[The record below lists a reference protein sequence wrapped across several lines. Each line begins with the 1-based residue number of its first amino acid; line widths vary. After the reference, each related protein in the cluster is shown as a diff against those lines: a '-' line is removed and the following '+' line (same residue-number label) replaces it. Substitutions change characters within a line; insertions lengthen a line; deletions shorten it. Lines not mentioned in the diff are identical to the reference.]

1 MKKIPLFLFLF
12 FIFSCK
18 QNKELK
24 TPVAENIPISKKNI
38 EKDSVVAAIDFLNPK
53 KKLWYQIN
61 ELPFATYSGDN
72 KYYYEVYFFAK
83 NKTDYESI
91 AVKLKNSSN
100 EKIKAIVK
108 NQNKFFKIAFLTQP
122 ADIEKAVENGETN
135 YYPKFPSLKYIYL
148 YDDYDRKWNFVDKV
162 LYHEYDESKFSE
174 IQKIIQN
181 YLFQRLSSELTNKS
195 LTNWTGSY
203 FWDYDEGKNAAGD
216 STLSSYSVII
226 QNNNITYIGMGYQVD
241 FKYSCLFENK
251 GDTLN
256 IYEYKN
262 LKTNKREFNIFP
274 LQILK
279 NEKKYFTDY
288 FGVRKITVKK

>member
-1 MKKIPLFLFLF
+1 MKKIQFFLFLL

-24 TPVAENIPISKKNI
+24 TPVAENISISKKNI
-38 EKDSVVAAIDFLNPK
+38 EKDSIVTPIDFLNPK
-53 KKLWYQIN
+53 NKLWYQIN

-91 AVKLKNSSN
+91 TTKLENSSN

-108 NQNKFFKIAFLTQP
+108 NQNKFFKIAFLTKP
-122 ADIEKAVENGETN
+122 TDIEKAVENGETN

-148 YDDYDRKWNFVDKV
+148 YDDYDRKWNFVNKV
-162 LYHEYDESKFSE
+162 LYQEYDENKFSE

-181 YLFQRLSSELTNKS
+181 YVFQRLSLEQTHKS
-195 LTNWTGSY
+195 LNNWTGSY
-203 FWDYDEGKNAAGD
+203 FWDYGEGKNAAGD

-262 LKTNKREFNIFP
+262 LKTNKIEFNIFP

-279 NEKKYFTDY
+279 KEKKYFTDY
-288 FGVRKITVKK
+288 FGVREIRAKK